1 MKLTVLGSSSAGNCY
16 LLESEKDTLIVEA
29 GVNLKEIKKTVE
41 KWPTI
46 AGCLISHEHGDHASK
61 AIGLMRLGVDVYGSP
76 GTFKALK
83 IVKNVH
89 RAKKMQEHIRY
100 NIGSFSVY
108 PFSIEHDALQP
119 FGFQIDHPES
129 GKIIFITDTHYVK
142 YKFPVINNLL
152 IECNY
157 SMEIMD
163 RNMEKGYLS
172 TIVRDKILKKHMS
185 LDTCK
190 QFLSA
195 NDLSNVQNIVLIHLS
210 NGNSNANQFKREIQE
225 LTGKNV
231 FIASKGLNIDF
242 NKEPF

>member
-16 LLESEKDTLIVEA
+16 LLESEKETLIIEA
-29 GVNLKEIKKTVE
+29 GVNLKEIKRAVKE
-41 KWPTI
+41 WPTI

-83 IVKNVH
+83 IVKNAH
-89 RAKKMQEHIRY
+89 RSKKMQEHIRY

-108 PFSIEHDALQP
+108 PFDIEHDALQP
-119 FGFQIDHPES
+119 FGFIIDHPES
-129 GKIIFITDTHYVK
+129 GKIIFITDTHYCK
-142 YKFPVINNLL
+142 YRFPVINNLL

-157 SMEIMD
+157 SHEIMD

-172 TIVRDKILKKHMS
+172 TVVRDKILKKHMS

-190 QFLSA
+190 QFLST

-210 NGNSNANQFKREIQE
+210 SGNSNAAQFKREVQD

-231 FIASKGLNIDF
+231 FIASKGLSIDF